1 VPLTKTRRMVPSFV
15 PASAPTSPE
24 LVTPTPV
31 SSNNLD
37 KQELKSIL
45 ATNGLPDLISDT
57 VDGSGQEFRGSTLLA
72 ETRTAIVHHTNDRY
86 RTPERLSRARKTCL
100 YFLELR
106 SYFATRPR
114 RDIPRQIPCHLG
126 GHEK

>member
-1 VPLTKTRRMVPSFV
+1 MVPSFV